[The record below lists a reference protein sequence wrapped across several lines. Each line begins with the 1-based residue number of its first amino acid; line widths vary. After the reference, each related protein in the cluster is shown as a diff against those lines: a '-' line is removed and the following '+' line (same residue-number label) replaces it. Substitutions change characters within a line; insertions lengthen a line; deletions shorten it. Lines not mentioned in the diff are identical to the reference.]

1 MIAARRVCLC
11 ESSLRL
17 KLRLM
22 APLSVPL
29 PVATGFNPL
38 DTPTAMSQDAE
49 KTAPETDTEAPA
61 PDQAAEAVTEQTA
74 DDLAAALAA
83 AEAKAQENWDKFLRA
98 TAEADNARRRAERE
112 VAAAHKYGVEKF
124 ARELLGV
131 RDALELGL
139 KSADAPESNVEALK
153 EGMALTAKQLNGA
166 MDKMGIA
173 QVDPTGEPFNPEHHE
188 AVTMIENGDV
198 APNTVIDVMQKGY
211 LLADRLLRP
220 AMVVVAKAPAA
231 PKAD

>member
-1 MIAARRVCLC
+1 MSENAD
-11 ESSLRL
+11 
-17 KLRLM
+17 KP
-22 APLSVPL
+22 AP
-29 PVATGFNPL
+29 
-38 DTPTAMSQDAE
+38 E
-49 KTAPETDTEAPA
+49 PETDAAPEAAAGDTTEPA
-61 PDQAAEAVTEQTA
+61 A
-74 DDLAAALAA
+74 DSELAAALAA

-98 TAEADNARRRAERE
+98 SAEADNARRRAERE

-139 KSADAPESNVEALK
+139 KSADAPEANADSLK
-153 EGMALTAKQLNGA
+153 EGMNLTLKQLSGA
-166 MDKMGIA
+166 MDKMAIK
-173 QVDPTGEPFNPEHHE
+173 QVDPTGEAFNPEHHE

-220 AMVVVAKAPAA
+220 AMVVVAKAPAK
-231 PKAD
+231 PADD